1 MIQLAT
7 NPVSQK
13 SAAPVPA
20 SVMDNLAARF
30 RPGGLCLLVLNP
42 DGSLAYH
49 DSTAGLFFQR
59 YAVPM
64 VQYGDPGAKLAE
76 KVAAIAVNSAV
87 EVWNILPGVVIAA
100 FPYVENRN
108 LIGVMLL
115 TGKISSLRLG
125 EQVPRLRS
133 RLGIHCIRLYE

>member
-59 YAVPM
+59 FFELAASPPVF
-64 VQYGDPGAKLAE
+64 AKGSTSEAM
-76 KVAAIAVNSAV
+76 
-87 EVWNILPGVVIAA
+87 
-100 FPYVENRN
+100 NRTRSRRAMPRPE
-108 LIGVMLL
+108 LGGGLRPP
-115 TGKISSLRLG
+115 SEPSPQESLRR
-125 EQVPRLRS
+125 QSRRS
-133 RLGIHCIRLYE
+133 NIDPIA